1 MYTVEQHLE
10 DLQGHLD
17 RVRDNGHILGR
28 RLMEKGR
35 KDFGWQ
41 LIYRCHIH
49 DASKFYGIERKYM
62 HQGEDVD
69 TGMLRMAIEQHTTT
83 NSHHPEFHGNIH
95 NMPELDIAEM
105 VCDCAARA
113 QESGTDIRKWFTDVA
128 MGKYG
133 ISLQSQQWKWIQ
145 EFLDILL
152 RTSFKKGVN
161 TNA

>member
-1 MYTVEQHLE
+1 MFTVEQHLE

-17 RVRDNGHILGR
+17 RVRDNGHILAK

-35 KDFGWQ
+35 KAFAWQ
-41 LIYRCHIH
+41 LMYRCHIH

-62 HQGEDVD
+62 HQGDEVD
-69 TGMLRMAIEQHTTT
+69 TVMLRQAIEQHTTT
-83 NSHHPEFHGNIH
+83 NSHHPEFHGHIH

-113 QESGTDIRKWFTDVA
+113 QEAGTDIRKWFTDVA
-128 MGKYG
+128 VEKYG
-133 ISLQSQQWKWIQ
+133 VALLSQQWKWIQ
-145 EFLDILL
+145 EFLDLL
-152 RTSFKKGVN
+152 LKTSFKKGVN